1 MFLSVFFIQ
10 DYLKRPHVYRKI
22 LSEFTAPAYKISG
35 LNDVRNDPPVFNNEL
50 EVYVYFFYIFIQDY
64 LKRH

>member
-50 EVYVYFFYIFIQDY
+50 EVYV
-64 LKRH
+64 